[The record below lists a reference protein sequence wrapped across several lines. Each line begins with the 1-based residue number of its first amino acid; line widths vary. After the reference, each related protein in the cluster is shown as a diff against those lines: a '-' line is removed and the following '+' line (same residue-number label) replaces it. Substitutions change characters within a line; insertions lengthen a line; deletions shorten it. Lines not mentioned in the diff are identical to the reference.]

1 MPSENKAE
9 SLNYEYESVRTAFD
23 AALGYG
29 ADAMPVTSETSRGWM
44 ADAFEGYVIAEF
56 CNVFYKVPYTKVE
69 TENSETITFSPR
81 SEWTE
86 VERKTEWEEIV
97 KSLKIGS
104 RNNKDDMTTIQG
116 MHDASVRLGA
126 SCGSKSLTDEETIT
140 FYGKEVK
147 AVKLE
152 NGDVK
157 LGGYLVT
164 YGDANDTD
172 VSDMKDFFTKNTD
185 FGKADT
191 ATGWFNH
198 RMPVYYNGKSVQYS
212 EPLPD
217 VKLKKDDIGVFAE
230 VVIGARNDYE
240 KAIAELGLAGKLGW
254 SSGTAN
260 HLVDRKAMKNGAHEI
275 TRWPLGLDAS
285 LTPTPAEP
293 KNSAIPLK
301 SLINLAVPEIKKD
314 NKMEMT
320 KEELK
325 ELVDGAAK
333 TAVEAIKA
341 AAPAP
346 DTAGVVVTH
355 DEGDTKFESLAEN
368 AKAIKNA
375 MSPNG
380 KVDPRLSRLQ
390 KQAIKANGANE
401 GTPSEG
407 GYPIEPT
414 LVAEV
419 LKPMHENGPFTS
431 KVRKMPVGNNSN
443 FGYINGIDETS
454 RVAGSRW
461 GGVVGYRLSEAGTLT
476 KSKPAF
482 RRINWELKKYG
493 VLMYATDEL
502 LADSSQFAAVARQS
516 AGEELNFMA
525 NDDIL
530 NGLGVGGPLGVM
542 KSGALIT
549 VQRDTASK
557 VLHADI
563 LGMWQ
568 RLHPRFR
575 GGAEWYINSDVETQL
590 MQLYFS
596 GTTSVLSPYVSYGMD
611 GVMRIMGKPVNVTE
625 FNPSLNTTGD
635 ILLANMGEYLFWE
648 KGGIQEATSIHLAFL
663 TDESAFRWIYR
674 CDGQTAEASAITP
687 YKGSNTQSAFVVLG
701 SASA

>member
-1 MPSENKAE
+1 MPDKKSET
-9 SLNYEYESVRTAFD
+9 LNAEYEMVRSAFD
-23 AALGYG
+23 AALGYS
-29 ADAMPVTSETSRGWM
+29 ANPNNSNAGWM
-44 ADAFEGYVIAEF
+44 VDAYEGYVIAEF
-56 CNVFYKVPYTKVE
+56 GNVFYKVPYTKVE
-69 TENSETITFSPR
+69 KEDSETITFSPR

-97 KSLKIGS
+97 KSLKIGA
-104 RNNKDDMTTIQG
+104 RNNKEDLSAIQE
-116 MHDASVRLGA
+116 MHDTSVRLGA
-126 SCGSKSLTDEETIT
+126 SCGQKSLSDEDTVVV
-140 FYGKEVK
+140 YGKEVK

-172 VSDMKDFFTKNTD
+172 VSDMHDYFTKSTD
-185 FGKADT
+185 FGTAEV

-198 RMPVYYNGKSVQYS
+198 RIPVFYGGKSVQYT
-212 EPLPD
+212 EPLPE
-217 VKLKKDDIGVFAE
+217 VKLKKDDVGIFAE
-230 VVIGARNDYE
+230 IVLGARNEYE

-254 SSGTAN
+254 SSGTAS
-260 HLVDRKAMKNGAHEI
+260 HLVDRKTAKNGAHEI

-293 KNSAIPLK
+293 KNCAMPLK
-301 SLINLAVPEIKKD
+301 SLINLAVPEEKD
-314 NKMEMT
+314 NKKMEIDEAKLNEML
-320 KEELK
+320 E
-325 ELVDGAAK
+325 GAAK
-333 TAVEAIKA
+333 KAVEAVKA
-341 AAPAP
+341 AEPAK

-355 DEGDTKFESLAEN
+355 DPGDNKFDSLAEN

-375 MSPNG
+375 TLNQG
-380 KVDPRLSRLQ
+380 RNIDPRLLRLEDAV
-390 KQAIKANGANE
+390 KATGASEAI
-401 GTPSEG
+401 PSEG
-407 GYPIEPT
+407 GYLLEPT
-414 LVAEV
+414 LVAEI
-419 LKPMHENGPFTS
+419 LQPMHESGVFTS
-431 KVRKMPVGNNSN
+431 KVRKMPVGANSN
-443 FGYINGIDETS
+443 SGYINGVDETS

-461 GGVVGYRLSEAGTLT
+461 GGVVGYRLAEAGTLT

-502 LADSSQFAAVARQS
+502 MNDASQFAAVARQS

-530 NGLGVGGPLGVM
+530 NGTGVGGPLGVM
-542 KSGALIT
+542 KSGALVT

-557 VLHADI
+557 VLHTDI
-563 LGMWQ
+563 LSMWQ

-575 GGAEWYINSDVETQL
+575 AGAEWYINSDVETQL
-590 MQLYFS
+590 MQLYFT

-611 GVMRIMGKPVNVTE
+611 GVMRILGKPVNVTE
-625 FNPSLNTTGD
+625 FNASLNTTGD

-663 TDESAFRWIYR
+663 TDEQAFRWIYR

-687 YKGSNTQSAFVVLG
+687 YKGSNTQSAFVCLG